1 MSRVSIRD
9 IYRYPYKLIAHKIV
23 NMNPPAKPV
32 RLTNKQ
38 FEEFKQE
45 LDAIIDMYKK
55 EFSEQKPTD
64 WKTYEAQ
71 WAQRL
76 RTALKELKSVIDE
89 AERRIR
95 IRPKLFG
102 RPPKAKAKQK
112 VLILSAKDLAQF
124 SNRKMANLLPL
135 FSLFDDVD
143 ISYKTIERAY
153 SDPMVRLIIHNMF
166 VILVKRKGIKQADL
180 TGDGTGY
187 SLTITKHYRSVR
199 EKAGEAAKSNE
210 PNPPADAVAE
220 PQTKQ
225 DKRRLFTYAFAL
237 MDLASHMYV
246 GYGASLKSE
255 RAAFE
260 ASLEIM
266 CECGVEAKS
275 VRLDQYYAGQSTA
288 AVFGNDTSLYVIP
301 KSNATIRGSYVW
313 KDMVRDLISY
323 PFLFLKEYFRREHSE
338 SGFSADKRCD
348 GWKIWQRRDERIE
361 TATMFKGVWHNLLW
375 LGANT

>member
-1 MSRVSIRD
+1 
-9 IYRYPYKLIAHKIV
+9 
-23 NMNPPAKPV
+23 MNPPAKPM

-45 LDAIIDMYKK
+45 LDTIIDMYKK

-64 WKTYEAQ
+64 WKTYEVQ

-76 RTALKELKSVIDE
+76 RTALKEVKSVIDQ
-89 AERRIR
+89 ADSCIR
-95 IRPKLFG
+95 IKPKHFG

-143 ISYKTIERAY
+143 ISYKTVERAY
-153 SDPMVRLIIHNMF
+153 SDPIVRLIIHNMF
-166 VILVKRKGIKQADL
+166 IILVKRKGITHADL

-199 EKAGEAAKSNE
+199 EKAGEATKSNE
-210 PNPPADAVAE
+210 PNLAADAVAE

-225 DKRRLFTYAFAL
+225 DKKKLFTYAFAL
-237 MDLASHMYV
+237 MDLESHLYV
-246 GYGASLKSE
+246 GYGASLRSE

-260 ASLEIM
+260 AALDVM
-266 CECGVEAKS
+266 HECGVEAKS

-288 AVFGNDTSLYVIP
+288 AVFGGDTSLYVIP
-301 KSNATIRGSYVW
+301 KSNATIRGSYAW

-323 PFLFLKEYFRREHSE
+323 PFLFLSEYFRREHSE

-348 GWKIWQRRDERIE
+348 GWKIWQRRDDRIE